1 VSPKKFIFEIPESA
15 LIGASDVVLENLD
28 AIRKLGI
35 KIAIVEFGL
44 GYSSIDTLCKV
55 DFDFVVIDKKFTKNL
70 LSETKV
76 SGAVRGL
83 LDFVKRLGAESIC
96 EGVNSEEEKQKL
108 RKFGCKKIQGKL
120 VGEQLT
126 EEKLIAKYKK

>member
-1 VSPKKFIFEIPESA
+1 MKGVRSRIWWPYRSKY
-15 LIGASDVVLENLD
+15 LD

-70 LSETKV
+70 LS
-76 SGAVRGL
+76 
-83 LDFVKRLGAESIC
+83 
-96 EGVNSEEEKQKL
+96 
-108 RKFGCKKIQGKL
+108 
-120 VGEQLT
+120 
-126 EEKLIAKYKK
+126 